1 MLRTKLILALTILFF
16 STNTSFSQGEFVSL
30 LKQYTHS
37 FKAIES
43 FSVVCDSNNVSYSLS
58 YYTPEIEVIKS
69 IGLDSVSFWNLFKE
83 KKNFHYFELS
93 YIDKNQS
100 LITEEARK
108 DFLKEK
114 LLSSITIKNEEG
126 KDVKFNKQFFPSR
139 FQGMPNKIIVV
150 VPSIG
155 FQEQINAEVNV
166 ESMIQLQLIVSLDKI
181 KTLPKISI

>member
-1 MLRTKLILALTILFF
+1 MSEYKILNNNSENLIICFGGMALKMGGILPF
-16 STNTSFSQGEFVSL
+16 EFL
-30 LKQYTHS
+30 NYL
-37 FKAIES
+37 
-43 FSVVCDSNNVSYSLS
+43 SNIY
-58 YYTPEIEVIKS
+58 
-69 IGLDSVSFWNLFKE
+69 
-83 KKNFHYFELS
+83 KKNIDLYF